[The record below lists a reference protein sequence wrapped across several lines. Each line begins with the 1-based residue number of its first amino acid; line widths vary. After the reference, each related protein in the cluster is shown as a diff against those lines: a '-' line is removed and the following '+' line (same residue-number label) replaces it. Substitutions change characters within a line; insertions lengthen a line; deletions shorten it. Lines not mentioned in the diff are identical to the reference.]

1 MIASKVFAV
10 WITNIVCRNIFQ
22 IKFKY
27 WSSSLNLVPH
37 VKDWDVTWWH
47 NQMETFATLQVLCA
61 GSSPVTGGFPAQRP
75 VTWSFDV
82 FFDLRLN
89 KLLSK
94 QLWGW
99 WFETLLCPSWS
110 RSNESWVSAV
120 LEACGVNLYQICLS
134 LKKKKKKKQK
144 KTMPFHC
151 VSNELDE
158 WHLMY
163 SYVYLLQEQNAQNH
177 NLWHTWSCKNKE
189 KCHSQHE

>member
-37 VKDWDVTWWH
+37 VKAWDVTWRH
-47 NQMETFATLQVLCA
+47 NQMETFAALLVLCA
-61 GSSPVTGGFPAQRP
+61 GSSPVTGGFPTQRP

-99 WFETLLCPSWS
+99 WFETLLCPWWR
-110 RSNESWVSAV
+110 RSNESWVPAV
-120 LEACGVNLYQICLS
+120 LEACGVNLYQICFLS
-134 LKKKKKKKQK
+134 KKKKKND
-144 KTMPFHC
+144 TFPLC
-151 VSNELDE
+151 
-158 WHLMY
+158 
-163 SYVYLLQEQNAQNH
+163 LQWAGWMTLNVQ
-177 NLWHTWSCKNKE
+177 LCLSTSGT
-189 KCHSQHE
+189 KCTK

>member
-1 MIASKVFAV
+1 MIASKVFPV
-10 WITNIVCRNIFQ
+10 WITKSTEVHPLT
-22 IKFKY
+22 
-27 WSSSLNLVPH
+27 WSHML
-37 VKDWDVTWWH
+37 DWDVTWRH
-47 NQMETFATLQVLCA
+47 NQMETFAVLLVLCA
-61 GSSPVTGGFPAQRP
+61 GSSPVTGGFPTQRP

-99 WFETLLCPSWS
+99 WFETLLCPSW
-110 RSNESWVSAV
+110 RRRNESWVPAV
-120 LEACGVNLYQICLS
+120 LEACGVNLYQICFLS
-134 LKKKKKKKQK
+134 KKTKKKQK
-144 KTMPFHC
+144 KTIPFHC

-163 SYVYLLQEQNAQNH
+163 SYVYLLQEQNNVRN